1 MELVKQNDPIL
12 KQVCKQFD
20 FENPVMDPTQL
31 VSGMQA
37 IRKLDGGVG
46 LAAPQVGI
54 DAQML
59 VIGMGSFET
68 KGTEDFEMSFF
79 NPVIKKYGEDT
90 EYYIEGCLTFPGLY
104 IKVKRPKEIVLS
116 WQDDKQVHWEENFG
130 GMTSRILQHEVDHL
144 NGVVFLNRAHRH
156 HLEKALKEQKLLHR
170 RRKRNGRTL

>member
-31 VSGMQA
+31 VSEMQA

-79 NPVIKKYGEDT
+79 K
-90 EYYIEGCLTFPGLY
+90 
-104 IKVKRPKEIVLS
+104 IVR
-116 WQDDKQVHWEENFG
+116 
-130 GMTSRILQHEVDHL
+130 SRS
-144 NGVVFLNRAHRH
+144 
-156 HLEKALKEQKLLHR
+156 
-170 RRKRNGRTL
+170 